1 VETNIITPLVL
12 VRRLTLNPLLMFLW
26 LSLWFGLW
34 GFAGAL
40 LAVPVLKTLK
50 IFCDNNPPLAR
61 GAVSR
66 ALAAA
71 MPRPSPSTPVRP

>member
-34 GFAGAL
+34 GFTGAL
-40 LAVPVLKTLK
+40 LAVPMLKTLK

-61 GAVSR
+61 AGQFLGR
-66 ALAAA
+66 
-71 MPRPSPSTPVRP
+71 